1 MCLSK
6 NFSHDVHQRIGSFS
20 TEIPEII
27 QIQGPDHSSTKA
39 IVLHKVTFPRNGS
52 LVIKPNPLV
61 SVGGVG
67 THSGWTGVILTSP
80 SRAWLRLN
88 AFLVLA
94 CLLAIVPL

>member
-1 MCLSK
+1 M
-6 NFSHDVHQRIGSFS
+6 NQGSI
-20 TEIPEII
+20 EIRNLLPEII

-67 THSGWTGVILTSP
+67 THSGWTGVILRNTNLKP
-80 SRAWLRLN
+80 EG
-88 AFLVLA
+88 
-94 CLLAIVPL
+94 